1 MPSRRRLLVSGLL
14 AVSVPIAQSRPRAGQ
29 LTVSA
34 ASSLTNALRE
44 IGSLFE
50 QRRADVQVRI
60 NFGGSGALL
69 QQIAQ
74 GAPVDVFVSA
84 DEETVDRGIAQ
95 GLLDAGTRYDV
106 AGNSLVLVTPV
117 GRRNLVSLQDLAGSA
132 VRRIAI
138 GKPATVPAG
147 RYARQALEKAGLW
160 PALTRRFVYAEN
172 VRQVLD
178 YVSRGEVDAGLV
190 YGTDALILRDRV
202 HVAATVGG
210 HAPIRYPAVVVAD
223 TRERAL
229 AVSFI
234 EFLRSSAARER
245 FVAAGFTALRE

>member
-1 MPSRRRLLVSGLL
+1 MPSRRDVLIVILLVICPL
-14 AVSVPIAQSRPRAGQ
+14 AAHGQQRPMQ

-34 ASSLTNALRE
+34 AASLTEVLRE
-44 IGSLFE
+44 LGKLFE
-50 QRRADVQVRI
+50 ERQPDVQVRF

-95 GLLDAGTRYDV
+95 KLLAAETRRDV
-106 AGNSLVLVTPV
+106 AGNSLVLVRPA
-117 GRRNLVSLQDLAGSA
+117 GSQRPASLQELADAA
-132 VRRIAI
+132 VRRVAI

-147 RYARQALEKAGLW
+147 RYAQQALEKAGLW
-160 PALTRRFVYAEN
+160 SALTDRFVYADN

-190 YGTDALILRDRV
+190 YGTDALIVRDRV
-202 HVAATVGG
+202 RLAATVEG
-210 HAPIRYPAVVVAD
+210 HAPIRYPAIVVAD
-223 TRERAL
+223 SRRRDL

-234 EFLRSSAARER
+234 DFLRSPAARDR
-245 FVAAGFTALRE
+245 LAAAGFTAPGR